1 MIKECQVLLQNEAV
15 IVVRYDDIDI
25 QLPYHEGDFRTV
37 FVKYE
42 DGRYTIVDDST
53 ESIVIE
59 KKKIKKTTKV
69 NVKDRKEDESTNA

>member
-15 IVVRYDDIDI
+15 IVVRYGDIDI
-25 QLPYHEGDFRTV
+25 QFPHHEGNFRTV

-42 DGRYTIVDDST
+42 DGRYTIVDDNT

-69 NVKDRKEDESTNA
+69 NVKDRK